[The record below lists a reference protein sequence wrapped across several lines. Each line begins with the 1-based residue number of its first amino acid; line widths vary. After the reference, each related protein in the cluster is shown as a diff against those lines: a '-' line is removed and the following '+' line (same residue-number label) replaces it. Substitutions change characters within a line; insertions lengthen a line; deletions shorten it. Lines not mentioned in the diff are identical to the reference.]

1 MYENNSLIADWDV
14 LRLMLAID
22 RHGGVA
28 GAARHMGV
36 THATISRRLA
46 RAEDDAQIAFFER
59 LPAGLKLTAAGH
71 VLLDHARRVEPE
83 FHSLERQ
90 LVVHEQDLSGP
101 IRLTIPPALIDGPL
115 AESLAAFAAEHP
127 KVLLEFVGDNSLL
140 NLHQREADLAIR
152 VTRKPPETLWGR
164 KLTDQNAGF
173 YASARWLAEG
183 PLGQGDL
190 SGDVP
195 IISFNSWPEPV
206 PEKLRAH
213 CPNVR
218 VAARAEDFIVALQL
232 VRAGLGITRMPK
244 VLGEIQPGLQHVEA
258 LGWESYMPIWILT
271 HPELRKAKRIE
282 ALMKHLA
289 NHFTRE
295 KHRYIA
301 STNPVN

>member
-46 RAEDDAQIAFFER
+46 RAEADAQIAFFER
-59 LPAGLKLTAAGH
+59 LPAGLKLTAAGY
-71 VLLDHARRVEPE
+71 VILDHARRVEPE

-115 AESLAAFAAEHP
+115 ADSLAAFAAEHP
-127 KVLLEFVGDNSLL
+127 KVLLEFVGDNSVL

-173 YASARWLAEG
+173 YASAHWLAEA
-183 PLGQGDL
+183 PIRQGDL

-206 PEKLRAH
+206 PEKLRIH

-232 VRAGLGITRMPK
+232 VRAGVGLTRMPK
-244 VLGEIQPGLQHVEA
+244 VLGDGQPELRRVAA

-289 NHFTRE
+289 AHFTKSKNRFV
-295 KHRYIA
+295 A
-301 STNPVN
+301 PQD